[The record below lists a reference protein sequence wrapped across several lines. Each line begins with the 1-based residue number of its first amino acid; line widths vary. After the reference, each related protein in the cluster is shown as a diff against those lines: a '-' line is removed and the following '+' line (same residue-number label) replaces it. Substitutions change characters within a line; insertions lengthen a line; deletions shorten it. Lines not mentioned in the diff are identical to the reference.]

1 MFICDVTIKPN
12 KKIVNLTLEQLYLYD
27 FGGKHQDKEKLET
40 NRKVINY
47 LKNNP
52 IICEKSGVKILLMC
66 SYRKILNDYFK
77 SNMLEKD
84 LENLREEGEDDL
96 YIELYKYY
104 ALNFVSFYENDGKI
118 ISYN

>member
-1 MFICDVTIKPN
+1 MIIYLKCLCDVTIKPN

-40 NRKVINY
+40 NRKVIYY

-52 IICEKSGVKILLMC
+52 IICKKSGV
-66 SYRKILNDYFK
+66 KILNDYFK

-96 YIELYKYY
+96 FIQLYKYY

>member
-40 NRKVINY
+40 NRKVIHY

-52 IICEKSGVKILLMC
+52 L
-66 SYRKILNDYFK
+66 RK
-77 SNMLEKD
+77 
-84 LENLREEGEDDL
+84 
-96 YIELYKYY
+96 
-104 ALNFVSFYENDGKI
+104 
-118 ISYN
+118 